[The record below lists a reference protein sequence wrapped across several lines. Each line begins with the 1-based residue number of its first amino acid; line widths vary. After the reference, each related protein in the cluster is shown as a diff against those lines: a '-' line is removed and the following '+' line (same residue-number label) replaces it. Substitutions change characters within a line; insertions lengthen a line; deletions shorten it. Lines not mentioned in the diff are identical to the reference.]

1 MAGRPHSAARAQTE
15 AERIR
20 KARELPSEPRTIPAT
35 YSPELIPD
43 LLNLADLGL
52 TDAEIAAHW
61 NITEQELR
69 DWTEAHVEFK
79 AAVARARTRSKAWWE
94 RSARLAMAER
104 DTRYPAGLFSH
115 VMRARFS
122 EYDDKDKTTVHID
135 LSGLVVVSRRAP
147 ELPSE
152 QTAAGRNVLIEQQP
166 VRLTTSPTAGDD
178 PAEQAS
184 PPVRP
189 GGREEG

>member
-1 MAGRPHSAARAQTE
+1 MAGRPHSAARAATE

-35 YSPELIPD
+35 YSPDLIPD

-52 TDAEIAAHW
+52 TSAEIAAHW
-61 NITEQELR
+61 NITEQELT
-69 DWTEAHVEFK
+69 DWADAHVEFK

-115 VMRARFS
+115 VMRARYAD
-122 EYDDKDKTTVHID
+122 YDDKDRTTVHID
-135 LSGLVVVSRRAP
+135 LSGLVVVNRRAP

-152 QTAAGRNVLIEQQP
+152 QTAAGRNTLIEGQA
-166 VRLTTSPTAGDD
+166 VRLTASPTAS
-178 PAEQAS
+178 EQVETT
-184 PPVRP
+184 PDQPRGP
-189 GGREEG
+189 GEREEG